1 MYVTV
6 KCADCTLDGHLHR
19 VTHTRCPINT
29 IHSPDDEHRGA
40 RNMYR
45 VGINVYEKR
54 IVRQVGYLQEIKMLY
69 KVQMPLPTL
78 RTCIGETDCSATHS

>member
-1 MYVTV
+1 MELTSSIRT
-6 KCADCTLDGHLHR
+6 CTLDGHLHR

-54 IVRQVGYLQEIKMLY
+54 IVHQVVYLQEIKMLY
-69 KVQMPLPTL
+69 KVQMPLPTS
-78 RTCIGETDCSATHS
+78 RKCIGETDCSATHS